1 MIHNIMNK
9 ANTTIQKSKCQI
21 NNEYYSNQ
29 LDKIIKIQKT
39 IRGFL
44 FHIFIYR
51 NKLLIMYIL
60 IYKKKCNKV

>member
-29 LDKIIKIQKT
+29 L
-39 IRGFL
+39 R
-44 FHIFIYR
+44 
-51 NKLLIMYIL
+51 
-60 IYKKKCNKV
+60 